1 MSERK
6 SKDFVKREIIE
17 TGYLESLEHMSFSQ
31 LLKLR
36 KELAVKK
43 LEELDSSEDT
53 KSLTKVEIDAKIKEK
68 SPPES
73 ILDRLIRF

>member
-1 MSERK
+1 MSEKK

-17 TGYLESLEHMSFSQ
+17 SGYIDPLEHMSFSQ

-36 KELAVKK
+36 KELAMKK
-43 LEELDSSEDT
+43 LEELDSNEDA

-73 ILDRLIRF
+73 ILDRLIHF